1 VLLLALRIV
10 QGFALGGEYG
20 SAVVYVMEHAPETA
34 RGRSTSVLQATASV
48 GLLLALVIVSAL
60 KAGLTPEHFDGWGWR
75 VPFLLSAPIV
85 LVAAWIRLG
94 MLESPVFA
102 RLQRAGETSKS
113 PLADTVRSA
122 SSWRMIL
129 LAIFSAQG
137 ATSVLLYTSI
147 VYMIYFLQNV
157 LHVDALH
164 ADLCLALAIVVAA
177 PFYPTFGALS
187 DRIGRSRV
195 MLLGTTTWLAVAYPV
210 FAAIEAAASAAA
222 WPKVTALISVLSV
235 LTAMVMAPL
244 PAYISEC
251 FPARTRTTGFGLA
264 QQIGNIIFGGF
275 LPLISL
281 SLVRWSGNSL
291 AGVAYSMASLVPCV
305 LAMYLWGLKQ
315 DREFR
320 VLREQGSLSAA
331 S

>member
-1 VLLLALRIV
+1 
-10 QGFALGGEYG
+10 
-20 SAVVYVMEHAPETA
+20 
-34 RGRSTSVLQATASV
+34 V